1 MKKIFAIHFIILTI
15 LLYVLEGE
23 NFAFYASIYCLCAIH
38 FFIFNI
44 SQSLKEILEKQN
56 IDREIITKLNIR
68 IRYLEKELYG
78 ETKDYNTDSITGAVN
93 FDDKNIGK
101 N

>member
-15 LLYVLEGE
+15 LLHVLEGE
-23 NFAFYASIYCLCAIH
+23 NFAFYASIYCLGVIH
-38 FFIFNI
+38 FFIYNI

-56 IDREIITKLNIR
+56 VDREIITKLNIR
-68 IRYLEKELYG
+68 IKHLEKELYG
-78 ETKDYNTDSITGAVN
+78 ETKDYITDSITGASD
-93 FDDKNIGK
+93 FDEENIGK